1 MTSYFEREF
10 APKILEAL
18 DQMPVVVIT
27 GLRQAGKTTFL
38 QRQPGLEKRRYVTFD
53 DFGQLS
59 AAKAAPDLF
68 VTSEDPLTI
77 DEAHKCPEIL
87 TAIKR
92 VVDKKR
98 IPGQFLLS
106 GSANFLLLKS
116 IGESLAGRSVYF
128 EMHPFSR
135 REINNVTAK
144 EAFLKRFFNTLQV
157 PKNKHSIPL
166 RSEDILNGGMPT
178 VCLGEIKN
186 RSLWFKGYEQT
197 YLERD
202 LREISRIE
210 DMMTFRNLLHLAA
223 LRTGQLLSPSQL
235 GRDSKLPIATT
246 SRYLSLLETSF
257 IVRRL
262 SPYLRNKAS
271 RLIKSPKLYITDSGL
286 ASYLAGIEEIDIAST
301 DPFMGAMFETYVMQ
315 NLLNIVQ
322 GKWTEAHLYFWNIQ
336 GRHEV
341 DFVIEVGRE
350 CIAIEVKS
358 GSRWQEKDLSGLRA
372 FLSKTSNCRAG
383 ILGYNGTDAIRV
395 GEMLWVFPV
404 SLILS

>member
-1 MTSYFEREF
+1 MTTYFERDF
-10 APKILEAL
+10 APKIFEAL
-18 DQMPVVVIT
+18 DQMPVVIIT
-27 GLRQAGKTTFL
+27 GMRQAGKTTFL

-53 DFGQLS
+53 DFEQLS
-59 AAKAAPDLF
+59 AAKSAPDLF
-68 VTSEDPLTI
+68 VASAEPLTI

-92 VVDKKR
+92 LVDKKR

-135 REINNVTAK
+135 REINHVTAK
-144 EAFLKRFFNTLQV
+144 EAFLKRFFNTLEA

-210 DMMTFRNLLHLAA
+210 DIMAFRNLLHLVA

-235 GRDSKLPIATT
+235 GRDSKLPAPTT

-257 IVRRL
+257 IIRRL
-262 SPYLRNKAS
+262 SPYLRNRAS

-286 ASYLAGIEEIDIAST
+286 ASYLAGIEKIDPASLE
-301 DPFMGAMFETYVMQ
+301 PFTGAMFETYVMQ
-315 NLLNIVQ
+315 NLLNIIE
-322 GKWTEAHLYFWNIQ
+322 GRWTEAHLYFWNIQ

-350 CIAIEVKS
+350 CITIEIKS
-358 GSRWQEKDLSGLRA
+358 GVRWQERDLSGLKA
-372 FLSKTSNCRAG
+372 FLSKTSNCRAA
-383 ILGYNGTDAIRV
+383 ILGYNGMDAVRL
-395 GEMLWVFPV
+395 GEKLWVLPI